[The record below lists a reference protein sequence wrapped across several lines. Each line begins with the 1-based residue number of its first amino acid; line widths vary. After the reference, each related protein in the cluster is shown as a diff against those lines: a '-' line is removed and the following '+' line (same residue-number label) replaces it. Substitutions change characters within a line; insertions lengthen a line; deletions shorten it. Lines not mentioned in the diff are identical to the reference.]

1 NQANPPRL
9 PAQAPFC
16 RTLQIYGCVNV
27 AGAKFYRILQ
37 STDQGLNFSAIT
49 GLPLNLFTFSGG
61 VPVTFTPDKDG
72 WYPVLANPDD
82 YHPARMILEWPTPLL
97 NQVILK
103 LEIGDQNKN
112 PTASSQSVAIQVD
125 NKTPDAPFTM
135 LSWKFSGEPDSA
147 LRNLLIPCPMI
158 K

>member
-1 NQANPPRL
+1 GTIPLASVPPFDPTKGYAVRPNRPSTAADNPPCPNQANPPRL

-37 STDQGLNFSAIT
+37 STAQGLNFSAIT

-112 PTASSQSVAIQVD
+112 P
-125 NKTPDAPFTM
+125 
-135 LSWKFSGEPDSA
+135 
-147 LRNLLIPCPMI
+147 
-158 K
+158 